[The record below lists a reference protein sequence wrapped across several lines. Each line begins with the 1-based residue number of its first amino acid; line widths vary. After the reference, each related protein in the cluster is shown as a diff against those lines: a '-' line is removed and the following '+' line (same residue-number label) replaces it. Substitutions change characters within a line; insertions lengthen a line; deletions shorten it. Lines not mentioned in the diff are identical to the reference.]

1 MWRDDNRSAA
11 DGDDESSASKRRRS
25 RTNFNSWQLEEL
37 ERAFSASHYPDVFM
51 REALAMRLDLK
62 ESRVAVKLAADGD
75 DEIDR
80 ATKRR
85 RSRTNFNSWQLEELE
100 RAFAA
105 SHYPDVFMRE
115 TLAMRL
121 HIKESGIV
129 ALERQA
135 RKLRA
140 KGITVDL
147 EALKAEY
154 LSQHRNNSGSD
165 SEDDD
170 DNDNDNDD
178 EDPIDVVGGAESG
191 DEPEDCSMQRRESV
205 EGDGLDETGSDTP
218 RNSIRPNPF
227 SIESLLYSNR

>member
-1 MWRDDNRSAA
+1 MGERHRKNARSGRWNLLEDRKQRA
-11 DGDDESSASKRRRS
+11 RRRKKI
-25 RTNFNSWQLEEL
+25 
-37 ERAFSASHYPDVFM
+37 A
-51 REALAMRLDLK
+51 K
-62 ESRVAVKLAADGD
+62 
-75 DEIDR
+75 
-80 ATKRR
+80 
-85 RSRTNFNSWQLEELE
+85 
-100 RAFAA
+100 
-105 SHYPDVFMRE
+105 
-115 TLAMRL
+115 
-121 HIKESGIV
+121 

-147 EALKAEY
+147 EALKTEY

-205 EGDGLDETGSDTP
+205 EGDGLDDTGSDTP

-227 SIESLLYSNR
+227 SIESLLYNNT